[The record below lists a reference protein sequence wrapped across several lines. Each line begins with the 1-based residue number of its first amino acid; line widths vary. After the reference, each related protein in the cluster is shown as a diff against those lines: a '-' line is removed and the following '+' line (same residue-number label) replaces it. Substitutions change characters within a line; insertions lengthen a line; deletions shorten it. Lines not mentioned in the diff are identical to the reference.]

1 MKVLVVPYDLPDIQ
15 LFKEASDGFLIVQPK
30 EYFLV
35 LGQSNTAEKSLHT
48 DAVIRDGIHVTKRP
62 TGGEAVMLTPKTLVI
77 TVARSFQAMIPFR
90 DFFSM
95 VNRTI
100 MDCLSE
106 MGVTGL
112 SSRGISDITIGARK
126 ILGSSMRNTSNRLVY
141 HAVLNV
147 AEDPE
152 LFEKYLR
159 HPVREPEY
167 RAGRSHREFVTSLLA
182 EGYSLTPDKLA
193 AALNGKLSGFR
204 AEMPEAN
211 SEHLKISH
219 G

>member
-1 MKVLVVPYDLPDIQ
+1 MKVPVVPYDLPDFP
-15 LFKEASDGFLIVQPK
+15 LFTAIGDGFLIVHPK
-30 EYFLV
+30 EYLLV

-48 DAVIRDGIHVTKRP
+48 DAVIRDGIRVTKRP

-77 TVARSFQAMIPFR
+77 TVARSFPEMIPFR
-90 DFFSM
+90 DFFSI
-95 VNRTI
+95 VNRSI

-106 MGVTGL
+106 MGVAGL
-112 SSRGISDITIGARK
+112 GSRGISDITIGARK
-126 ILGSSMRNTSNRLVY
+126 ILGSSMRNISNRLVY

-159 HPVREPEY
+159 HPVREPDY

-182 EGYSLTPDKLA
+182 EGYSFTPDELTGALNEKLA
-193 AALNGKLSGFR
+193 G
-204 AEMPEAN
+204 
-211 SEHLKISH
+211 
-219 G
+219 

>member
-1 MKVLVVPYDLPDIQ
+1 MRVPVIPYDFPDIK
-15 LFKEASDGFLIVQPK
+15 LFTAAGDGFLIVQPND
-30 EYFLV
+30 YFLV

-77 TVARSFQAMIPFR
+77 TVARSFPEIIPFR
-90 DFFSM
+90 DYFSM

-106 MGVTGL
+106 LGVTGL
-112 SSRGISDITIGARK
+112 GSRGISDITIGARK
-126 ILGSSMRNTSNRLVY
+126 ILGSSMRNISNRLVY

-159 HPVREPEY
+159 HPVREPDY
-167 RAGRSHREFVTSLLA
+167 RAGRSHREFVTSLRA
-182 EGYSLTPDKLA
+182 EGYSFTPDELAASLNEKLA
-193 AALNGKLSGFR
+193 LFR
-204 AEMPEAN
+204 TDGPDDG
-211 SEHLKISH
+211 H
-219 G
+219 